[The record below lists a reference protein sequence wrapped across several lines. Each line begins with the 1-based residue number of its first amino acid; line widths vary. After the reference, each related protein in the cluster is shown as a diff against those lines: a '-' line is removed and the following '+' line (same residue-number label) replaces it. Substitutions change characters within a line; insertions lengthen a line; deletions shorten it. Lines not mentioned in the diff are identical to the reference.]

1 MSKPRK
7 PYGPNP
13 PGRLLAT
20 MVKVLAAEMSD
31 QQRLARGRRYYNDDA
46 VIDIVIGHGSV
57 TAEVRGS
64 RYDPYVVT
72 IEADGGSGVPRRS
85 ELWASCSCPDDTG
98 TGTDLC
104 KHAVA
109 AMFALSD
116 EIAIDPELIDRWRS
130 SRRRPAADGV
140 ADVTELNS
148 RRRGDVET
156 DPDDTPPDH
165 RAPVIPLR
173 GRGTARD
180 DHDDH
185 ERDDRDDAQ
194 VDRTPVVDDA
204 AEAIAV
210 LLGAP
215 AGAAPPDFPDPEPV
229 SHASLRD
236 PLLRGVLDDALDHLE
251 LRWE

>member
-13 PGRLLAT
+13 PGRLHAT
-20 MVKVLAAEMSD
+20 MIKVLAAEMSD
-31 QQRLARGRRYYNDDA
+31 QQRLARGRRYYNEDA

-64 RYDPYVVT
+64 RYEPYVVT
-72 IEADGGSGVPRRS
+72 MEADGGSGVPRRS
-85 ELWASCSCPDDTG
+85 ELWVSCSCPDDTG

-109 AMFALSD
+109 SMFALSD
-116 EIAIDPELIDRWRS
+116 EIAIDPGLLDRWRA

-148 RRRGDVET
+148 RRRGDVES
-156 DPDDTPPDH
+156 DADDTPPDH

-173 GRGTARD
+173 GRGSTESGGED
-180 DHDDH
+180 
-185 ERDDRDDAQ
+185 DDAYTE
-194 VDRTPVVDDA
+194 RMPIVDDT